1 MEAEQ
6 RQRLQR
12 GRVRLVRG
20 LQLEA
25 LWGPLVRD
33 GVFSR
38 DMLDDIQRAGS
49 PRDQARQLLI
59 DLETRGKQAFPT
71 FVSILRETGQKDLAD
86 FLSDGCAFPR
96 PSSIDIKP
104 IEIGPRG
111 GRGRAGGR
119 DSEYLPLPVQART
132 ERDQE
137 LDHPGTV
144 AHSAAAD
151 RFRQNSDMVYVLKSR
166 PCGYCLIINN
176 VHFSPES
183 GLSLRQGS
191 DLDYEKL
198 KRRFSLFHF
207 EVLTRQDLK
216 AKEMYSEL
224 WALAK
229 KDHSAMDC
237 CLVVILS
244 HGRQRSHIQFPGEV
258 CGTDGNAIPVEKIVN
273 CFNGLNCWSLRG
285 KPKLFIIQACG
296 GEEKDYGFE
305 LDSDSSGNQG
315 YGASLESDASP
326 LKPSSGNLDE
336 PDAVASVPKAS
347 DILVSYSTFPGFVSW
362 RDRKSGSWFVE
373 TLDRILEQYA
383 DSEDLQKLLLRVAN
397 EVSTKEKY
405 KQMPGCYHFLRKW
418 FFFMTK

>member
-6 RQRLQR
+6 RRLLR
-12 GRVRLVRG
+12 LGRVRLVRG

-25 LWGPLVRD
+25 LWEPLARE
-33 GVFSR
+33 GVFSQ
-38 DMLDDIQRAGS
+38 DMLDDIQRAGT

-71 FVSILRETGQKDLAD
+71 FVSILHETGQKELAD
-86 FLSDGCAFPR
+86 FLSEGCTSPQ

-104 IEIGPRG
+104 IEIGLRG
-111 GRGRAGGR
+111 GKGDASGR
-119 DSEYLPLPVQART
+119 PLPVQART
-132 ERDQE
+132 EKCQE

-144 AHSAAAD
+144 SHSPAAD
-151 RFRQNSDMVYVLKSR
+151 RFRRNSDMVYVLKSR
-166 PCGYCLIINN
+166 PCGYCFIINN
-176 VHFSPES
+176 VHFSRES

-191 DLDYEKL
+191 NLDYEKL

-207 EVLTRQDLK
+207 EVLTRQDLT
-216 AKEMYSEL
+216 AKKMRWELSE
-224 WALAK
+224 LAK

-258 CGTDGNAIPVEKIVN
+258 CGTDGKSIPIEEIVN
-273 CFNGLNCWSLRG
+273 YFNGLNCWSLRG

-296 GEEKDYGFE
+296 GEERDYGFQ

-336 PDAVASVPKAS
+336 PDAVASLPTAS

-362 RDRKSGSWFVE
+362 RDRNSGSWFVE

-397 EVSTKEKY
+397 EVSAKEKY
-405 KQMPGCYHFLRKW
+405 KQMPGCYHYLRKA